1 MTSQRVL
8 PSLIP
13 EFSVPCI
20 ITTRKLMLFYVPY
33 HTSGFLE
40 EKKKGEKKRMYLHSF
55 SFLFLTDLGI
65 MTGSFLISRKLT
77 APG

>member
-1 MTSQRVL
+1 
-8 PSLIP
+8 
-13 EFSVPCI
+13 
-20 ITTRKLMLFYVPY
+20 MLFYVPY